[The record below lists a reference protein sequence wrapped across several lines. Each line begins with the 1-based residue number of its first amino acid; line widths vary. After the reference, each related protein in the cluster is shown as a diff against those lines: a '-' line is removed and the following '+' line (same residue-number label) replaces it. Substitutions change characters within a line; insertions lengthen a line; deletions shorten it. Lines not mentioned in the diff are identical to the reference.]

1 MMRDPLSL
9 DTEAQFFD
17 DFDFKKLELEENV
30 NYHK

>member
-17 DFDFKKLELEENV
+17 AFDFEKLELEENV